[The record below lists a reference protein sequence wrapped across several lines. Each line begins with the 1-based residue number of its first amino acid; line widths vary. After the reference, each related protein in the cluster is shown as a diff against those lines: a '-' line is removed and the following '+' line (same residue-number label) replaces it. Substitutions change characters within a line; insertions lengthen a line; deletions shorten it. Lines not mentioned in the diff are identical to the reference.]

1 VQHDIRVSKVE
12 KNGKCS
18 VSSAYKLCI
27 NELINVDHLEVE
39 RNRLSKPPIKSTQ
52 GKKCKLFAV
61 QKYIVG
67 KSTFGQNMKS
77 RSALPKISIRNI
89 GWVKLFSRRVMIRTK
104 TLESTDSAKQMLKL
118 EYVHVDVV
126 HGV

>member
-1 VQHDIRVSKVE
+1 
-12 KNGKCS
+12 
-18 VSSAYKLCI
+18 
-27 NELINVDHLEVE
+27 
-39 RNRLSKPPIKSTQ
+39 
-52 GKKCKLFAV
+52 
-61 QKYIVG
+61 
-67 KSTFGQNMKS
+67 MKS